1 MTLHLKKTRL
11 RVVRLVEIGYCGSK
25 AASTKYF
32 KQPASPTELKL
43 WYPRRRSAANTA
55 PRVKQPYLEV

>member
-1 MTLHLKKTRL
+1 MTPPRLKKTRL
-11 RVVRLVEIGYCGSK
+11 RVVVRLVKIGYCGGK

-43 WYPRRRSAANTA
+43 WYTRRRSAANTA
-55 PRVKQPYLEV
+55 LKVK